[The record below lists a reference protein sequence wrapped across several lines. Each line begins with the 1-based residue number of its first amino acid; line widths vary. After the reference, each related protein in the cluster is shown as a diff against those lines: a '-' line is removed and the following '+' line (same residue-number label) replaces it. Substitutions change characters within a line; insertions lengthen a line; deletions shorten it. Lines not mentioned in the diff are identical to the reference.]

1 MFVAQPTNLVAEND
15 ESWDGNISAIRSNMQ
30 EILDENQLGV
40 NKRIAQVRSEMNA
53 TNEKITRID
62 DKLDRILQEIH

>member
-1 MFVAQPTNLVAEND
+1 MVAEND